1 MWAAQL
7 RSKNIRCSM
16 GWCDITALKSI
27 MIAQHNQTHFNEKS
41 YWRLWKVCRQQHK
54 VLTATSY
61 CRYVWY
67 KDKALRTFPPL
78 LFPDVELGVWL
89 WVLWLLT
96 VADFSLWVLAPR
108 PACCL
113 AVLHG
118 VPSESWS
125 KHETTDIEA
134 NLSNECDARQ
144 L

>member
-1 MWAAQL
+1 M
-7 RSKNIRCSM
+7 KNPTE
-16 GWCDITALKSI
+16 D
-27 MIAQHNQTHFNEKS
+27 
-41 YWRLWKVCRQQHK
+41 WKVRGQQHK
-54 VLTATSY
+54 VLTATPY
-61 CRYVWY
+61 CRYSWY
-67 KDKALRTFPPL
+67 KDKTLRTFPPL

-118 VPSESWS
+118 VPSESWG
-125 KHETTDIEA
+125 KHKTTDIEA
-134 NLSNECDARQ
+134 NLSNEFDAQQ

>member
-1 MWAAQL
+1 M
-7 RSKNIRCSM
+7 KNPTE
-16 GWCDITALKSI
+16 D
-27 MIAQHNQTHFNEKS
+27 
-41 YWRLWKVCRQQHK
+41 WKVRGQQHI
-54 VLTATSY
+54 LTATSY
-61 CRYVWY
+61 CRYSRY
-67 KDKALRTFPPL
+67 KDKTLRTFPPL

-118 VPSESWS
+118 VPSESWG
-125 KHETTDIEA
+125 KHKTTDIEA
-134 NLSNECDARQ
+134 NLSNKFDAQQ